1 MTLALT
7 QATRLIRSAEGV
19 GLVATAR
26 QGPPPSAAS
35 VGIARAAQNTESLT
49 LTEGVIVASDVDRHR
64 RLLDYLAMMAPGT
77 PLRDGFERIL
87 RGRTGALVV
96 LGRNKIISQI
106 STGGFALDVV
116 YTPTALRELAK
127 MDGAIIFDWEA
138 DRIVRAGVQL
148 MPDASIDTVETGTR
162 HRTADRVSRQSGLPV
177 VSISASMSTI
187 ALYLDHRRHLVEHSD
202 QILTRAHQALQT
214 LERYRGRLW
223 EVTTKLS
230 SLEVQDQVTVR
241 DFAIV
246 AQRLEMVRRL
256 EEELDTYVVEL
267 GTDGRLL
274 TLQLHELR
282 AGIDELR
289 CLLERDYH
297 PTGSSTFGLG
307 GLKQLN
313 TDELLDPLTV
323 ARAVGFPY
331 NMHLESHVTT
341 RGFRQMAQINRLP
354 SYLGDRLIEHFGT
367 LQALFGASANDLQA
381 VEGVGEG
388 RARVI
393 RDGLVRLAESAYT
406 ERLA

>member
-1 MTLALT
+1 M
-7 QATRLIRSAEGV
+7 
-19 GLVATAR
+19 
-26 QGPPPSAAS
+26 
-35 VGIARAAQNTESLT
+35 
-49 LTEGVIVASDVDRHR
+49 VASDLDRHR
-64 RLLDYLAMMAPGT
+64 RLLDYFAMMAPGT

-127 MDGAIIFDWEA
+127 MDGAIIFDWEN
-138 DRIVRAGVQL
+138 DRIIRAGVQL
-148 MPDASIDTVETGTR
+148 MPDANIDTVETGTR

-214 LERYRGRLW
+214 LERYQERLW
-223 EVTTKLS
+223 EVTTRLS

-241 DFAIV
+241 DFALV

-267 GTDGRLL
+267 GSDGRLL

-282 AGIDELR
+282 AGIEELR
-289 CLLERDYH
+289 CLLERDYR
-297 PTGSSTFGLG
+297 PRDSASFGLV
-307 GLKQLN
+307 GLQPLN
-313 TDELLDPLTV
+313 TDELLDTHTV
-323 ARAVGFPY
+323 ARAAGFPH

-354 SYLGDRLIEHFGT
+354 SYLGDRLIAHFGT
-367 LQALFGASANDLQA
+367 LQALFGASTTDLQA
-381 VEGVGEG
+381 VDGVGES

-406 ERLA
+406 ERIS